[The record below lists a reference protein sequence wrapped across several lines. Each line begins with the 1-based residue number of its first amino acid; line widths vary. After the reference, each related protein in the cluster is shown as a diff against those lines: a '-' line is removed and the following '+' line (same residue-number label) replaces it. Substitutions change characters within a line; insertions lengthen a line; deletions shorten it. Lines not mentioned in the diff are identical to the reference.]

1 MKPHLRV
8 MRGGARKSAR
18 WHWRFIHVCEW
29 IADVHLFVYPL
40 LVVAF
45 FWWLAYGHR

>member
-1 MKPHLRV
+1 MKTHLRV
-8 MRGGARKSAR
+8 IRGGARKTSR
-18 WHWRFIHVCEW
+18 WQWRLITVFEW
-29 IADVHLFVYPL
+29 IADVHLFIYPL

>member
-1 MKPHLRV
+1 MKTPLRV
-8 MRGGARKSAR
+8 LYGGTRKPSRQEQLIHCLEWVAGI
-18 WHWRFIHVCEW
+18 HWV
-29 IADVHLFVYPL
+29 VYPL

>member
-1 MKPHLRV
+1 MKPICASYAAVPGR
-8 MRGGARKSAR
+8 RR
-18 WHWRFIHVCEW
+18 WHWRVIHVCEW
-29 IADVHLFVYPL
+29 IADVHLFIYPL

>member
-1 MKPHLRV
+1 MKLHLRV
-8 MRGGARKSAR
+8 IRGGARKADR
-18 WHWRFIHVCEW
+18 WHWRVIHVCEW
-29 IADVHLFVYPL
+29 VADVHLFVYPL